1 MDYLPKLK
9 DSILKSNYNSK
20 LFYNMDGKENS
31 FLFFDEIFNTLN
43 TGILKINDMLNK
55 LMHIK
60 HLINIYLNFCK
71 KGINNL
77 QIIKELYFLL
87 YKNNNNLAYMQL
99 INLLL
104 YIKDPIYLYNI
115 LLTDIKCYVDLVID
129 LYDILQNVCEDNSN
143 IYHENFKGKLMHIF
157 LCDEK
162 KLKNKINYMINI
174 DSNLGFLYQ
183 RNLIKKSINDNVA
196 YNIDKCINLAVSDIV
211 SFDIIPKINKL
222 ISNIIQHKGYFNTTI
237 LNNSQFN
244 LKEELDIL
252 YSLNFN
258 KLKIDFD
265 FLLSI
270 SDKILFKTYTV
281 QEFLESNNDFQALP
295 NINNYNELLSIIEI
309 NHYNYKKTKN
319 KKQKKND
326 MITIPYKNESKNKD
340 EKINENINATTVAIR
355 FYKQFV
361 SDLKYRELYNLCKQ
375 TFDVVLNDIN
385 HPI

>member
-1 MDYLPKLK
+1 
-9 DSILKSNYNSK
+9 
-20 LFYNMDGKENS
+20 MDGKENS

-115 LLTDIKCYVDLVID
+115 LLTDIKCYVDLVLD

-143 IYHENFKGKLMHIF
+143 IYHENFQGKLMHIF

-174 DSNLGFLYQ
+174 DRNLGFLYQ
-183 RNLIKKSINDNVA
+183 RNLIKKPINEDVA
-196 YNIDKCINLAVSDIV
+196 YNIDKCINLTVSDIV

-222 ISNIIQHKGYFNTTI
+222 ISNIIQHKGYFNNTI
-237 LNNSQFN
+237 LNSGEFN
-244 LKEELDIL
+244 LNEELDIL

-258 KLKIDFD
+258 KLKIDFG

-270 SDKILFKTYTV
+270 SDKILFKSYTV

-295 NINNYNELLSIIEI
+295 NINTYNELLSIIEI
-309 NHYNYKKTKN
+309 NHYNYKKN
-319 KKQKKND
+319 KND
-326 MITIPYKNESKNKD
+326 MITISNIN
-340 EKINENINATTVAIR
+340 INENENKNINKNINATTVAIR

>member
-1 MDYLPKLK
+1 
-9 DSILKSNYNSK
+9 
-20 LFYNMDGKENS
+20 MDGKENS

-43 TGILKINDMLNK
+43 IGILKINDMLNK

-60 HLINIYLNFCK
+60 HLINIYLKFCK

-129 LYDILQNVCEDNSN
+129 LYDILQNVCEDDSN
-143 IYHENFKGKLMHIF
+143 IYHKNLQGKLMHIF

-162 KLKNKINYMINI
+162 KLKNKINYMINT
-174 DSNLGFLYQ
+174 DRNLGFLYQ
-183 RNLIKKSINDNVA
+183 RNLIKKPINENVA
-196 YNIDKCINLAVSDIV
+196 YNVDKCINLTVSDII
-211 SFDIIPKINKL
+211 SFDTISKINKL
-222 ISNIIQHKGYFNTTI
+222 ISNIIQHKSYFNTTI
-237 LNNSQFN
+237 LNSGQFN
-244 LKEELDIL
+244 LDKELDIL

-270 SDKILFKTYTV
+270 NDKILYKSYTV
-281 QEFLESNNDFQALP
+281 EEFLESNNDFQALP
-295 NINNYNELLSIIEI
+295 NINTYNELLSIIEI
-309 NHYNYKKTKN
+309 NHYNYKKKKIKCKN
-319 KKQKKND
+319 KNEND
-326 MITIPYKNESKNKD
+326 IMKISNEPED
-340 EKINENINATTVAIR
+340 ENININATTVAIR

-361 SDLKYRELYNLCKQ
+361 SDLKYRELYKLCQQ